1 MNIPEQDKLI
11 GPQCSEKHFKYH
23 YPEFLQFLYDN
34 YPADLSFQEKL
45 YWYYNKILKYPL
57 CKTCSN
63 PTKFINSKEGYREY
77 CCRKC
82 MNCNKDKREKTKQTC
97 IERYGGVAPAT
108 NQSIINKAKQ
118 TCIERYGVEN
128 AMQNKNISK
137 KSHQTNIDRY
147 GGCGN
152 ASKEL
157 KKKYEQTCLD
167 RYGTDNPM
175 KNDGVKEIF
184 KCTMLEKYGV
194 EHQSQLKSIKLK
206 IQQSRRKIE
215 MVKHPFI
222 LGYTIDGDWI
232 CRCPHENCNK
242 CSEKNF
248 IIPPLLHSCRK
259 NDKTEICTR
268 LLPIGSDNTK
278 GTDIER
284 FVTDILDD
292 YNIEYETN
300 VRNIISPKEL
310 DVYIPS
316 MNIAI
321 ESNGVRWHN
330 NHYKQTSYHINKYMQ
345 CKEKNIKL
353 ISVWE
358 DWVKNKR
365 EIIKSIILSKLGVN
379 NENIIYAR
387 KCSLKEID
395 SKTCNE
401 FIDNN
406 HIQGKSGSSIRLGL
420 YYNNMLVSVMTFS
433 SPRVNMG
440 SKKHNQQWELIRFC
454 NKLNTRVVGGASKL
468 LKYFIKTYQPTSII
482 SFSSNDISDGNLYK
496 KLGFITDGK
505 INNSY
510 WYIEPKTYKRYH
522 RSSFTKREIVKR
534 GWKDEVNNTWT
545 ENEAMKERGYFQIY
559 DSGQLKWILNLS

>member
-1 MNIPEQDKLI
+1 
-11 GPQCSEKHFKYH
+11 
-23 YPEFLQFLYDN
+23 
-34 YPADLSFQEKL
+34 
-45 YWYYNKILKYPL
+45 
-57 CKTCSN
+57 
-63 PTKFINSKEGYREY
+63 
-77 CCRKC
+77 

-97 IERYGGVAPAT
+97 IERYGGVAPAK
-108 NQSIINKAKQ
+108 NQSIVNKAKQ

-157 KKKYEQTCLD
+157 KEKYEQTCLD

-248 IIPPLLHSCRK
+248 IIPPLLHSSRK

-420 YYNNMLVSVMTFS
+420 YYNNVLVSVMTFS

-454 NKLNTRVVGGASKL
+454 NKINTRVVGGASKL
-468 LKYFIKTYQPTSII
+468 LNYFIKTYHPTSIV